1 MRLHWHRRSGRPGNP
16 GGRDL
21 SGSTTTTLSAQD
33 QTFLL
38 SDTEI
43 KYAEAQIDSS
53 AANQAASATVGEL
66 GRWFGVDYARLIGAD
81 LAVAKAYNVQSP
93 SGPGVPQV
101 ALITSLGSLTG
112 TAFDTTYLADVV
124 TLKQQDIAGAS
135 TEISSGSNPVA
146 IQAAKGSNS
155 LVTEHLAETQYVQA
169 ALAGTALPAVP
180 NSMPIAGPP
189 LAPTTSSNAA
199 DQAFVTTAIQGGLTA
214 MQEGMI
220 SASATTSP
228 DLSLQMYGYWTRCEN
243 AQAGANITAAA
254 AALNAASAA
263 GTNATGTAVTGTL
276 VVPTTLTS
284 AQAIQVSTLGS
295 FTGTLSE
302 IVFAADQVSNDQAL
316 VASIKAEIAGGSD
329 QAMVALAQA
338 ILSPAQALLT
348 QAVIESVQV
357 GGGFTDAQ
365 LAPVTI
371 AGSVVSQ
378 IATAAGTGG
387 LTIGNLSIGPAT
399 LAGGTGGVLLVD
411 AGGANVVA
419 PAGYADILDIAGA
432 ATINGAAMTANTV
445 VGATAGVTYYGAAGA
460 GGELLLNGGP
470 SLVEGATTG
479 GGNYTIVG
487 SNAGSNTIFAGS
499 GTNLIATGTGT
510 SLVGLGSGA
519 NTVTSQGADTILGS
533 TGTDVVYGAGATQAL
548 FAGTGSLIFV
558 GGAGVTSVITGNTP
572 TVLFG
577 GAGGTINLFGAASGN
592 ILAAAAGNETLQ
604 GASATGANVFF
615 GGTGTSA
622 LAGGAGNDLFV
633 AGKGSSVITGNGGSN
648 TFEFVAGATAG
659 ATDYITDFGSSSAN
673 RVLLSGYNST
683 TAAVLNTATV
693 SGGSTT
699 ITLADNTKVQFVG
712 DSHLTA
718 ASFL

>member
-1 MRLHWHRRSGRPGNP
+1 M
-16 GGRDL
+16 
-21 SGSTTTTLSAQD
+21 SGSATTTLSARD

-38 SDTEI
+38 NDTEN

-53 AANQAASATVGEL
+53 ASNQAASATVAEL
-66 GRWFGVDYARLIGAD
+66 GRWFGVDYGRLIGTD
-81 LAVAKAYNVQSP
+81 LAIAKTYNVQSP
-93 SGPGVPQV
+93 SGPGTSQV

-112 TAFDTTYLADVV
+112 TAFDTTYLSDVV

-135 TEISSGSNPVA
+135 TEISSGSNPDA
-146 IQAAKGSNS
+146 IQAAQGSNS

-189 LAPTTSSNAA
+189 LAPTTSSNAT

-214 MQEGMI
+214 IQEGQMAA
-220 SASATTSP
+220 SASTSP

-243 AQAGANITAAA
+243 AQAGANITAVAGL
-254 AALNAASAA
+254 LNAASAA
-263 GTNATGTAVTGTL
+263 GTNTSGTAVTGTL

-295 FTGTLSE
+295 FTGTTAE
-302 IVFAADQVSNDQAL
+302 ITFAADQVSNDQAL
-316 VASIKAEIAGGSD
+316 VSAIKTEIASGSD

-338 ILSPAQALLT
+338 VLTPAEQLLA
-348 QAVIESVQV
+348 QAVIESTQV

-365 LAPVTI
+365 LAPSTL
-371 AGSVVSQ
+371 AGAIVSQ

-399 LAGGTGGVLLVD
+399 LASGTGGVLLVD
-411 AGGANVVA
+411 VAGANVAV
-419 PAGYADILDIAGA
+419 PTGYADILDVAGP
-432 ATINGAAMTANTV
+432 ATINATAMTANTV
-445 VGATAGVTYYGAAGA
+445 VGATSGVVYYGAAGSS
-460 GGELLLNGGP
+460 GELLLNGGT
-470 SLVEGATTG
+470 SLVEGAATG
-479 GGNYTIVG
+479 AGNYTVVG

-499 GTNLIATGTGT
+499 GTDLIATGTGA

-519 NTVTSQGADTILGS
+519 NTVTAQGNDTILGG
-533 TGTDVVYGAGATQAL
+533 TGTDVVYGSGATQAL
-548 FAGTGSLIFV
+548 FGNTGSLIFV
-558 GGAGVTSVITGNTP
+558 GGAGTATVVTGNTP

-577 GAGGTINLFGAASGN
+577 GAGGTIDLFGAAAGN
-592 ILAAAAGNETLQ
+592 ILAASTGNETLQ
-604 GASATGANVFF
+604 GANATGANVFF
-615 GGTGTSA
+615 GGTGSTAMVGGSGDDLFIA
-622 LAGGAGNDLFV
+622 GKGAAVMTGGAGN
-633 AGKGSSVITGNGGSN
+633 N
-648 TFEFVAGATAG
+648 TFEFAAGATGG
-659 ATDYITDFGSSSAN
+659 ATDFITDFASSAAN

-683 TAAVLNTATV
+683 TTAVLNTATV

-699 ITLADNTKVQFVG
+699 IMLADNTKVVFVG
-712 DSHLTA
+712 DANLTA